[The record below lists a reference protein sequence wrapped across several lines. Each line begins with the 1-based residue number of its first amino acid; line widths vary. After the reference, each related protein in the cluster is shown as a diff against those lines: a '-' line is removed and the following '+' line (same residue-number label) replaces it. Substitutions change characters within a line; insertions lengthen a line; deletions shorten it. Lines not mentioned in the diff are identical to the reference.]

1 MEITELGARIKR
13 IRKARGMTLKD
24 IEARSHVSATHISE
38 IERGKTSPTIGALSR
53 IASALGKDTSFF
65 LETENLEDVSHIK
78 YEERDKAEFKS
89 TEGYYQRLSH
99 GIPGGRLQVYRMHL
113 DPGGHLEYSHPAKE
127 GEATLVIEQ
136 GKVEF
141 SVEDEQYALAKG
153 DSMHFTEIFA
163 PSIQNGSAREPAD
176 LLLISMRRHSIDE
189 F

>member
-13 IRKARGMTLKD
+13 IRKGKGMTLKD

-53 IASALGKDTSFF
+53 IAAALGKDTSFF
-65 LETENLEDVSHIK
+65 LETENLEDVSRIK
-78 YEERDKAEFKS
+78 YEDRQKVPFKS
-89 TEGYYQRLSH
+89 ADGYHQRLTH
-99 GIPGGRLQVYRMHL
+99 GIPGGRLQVYRL
-113 DPGGHLEYSHPAKE
+113 HLEPGSRLQYSHPAQE

-136 GKVEF
+136 GAITFDVNEETYEMK
-141 SVEDEQYALAKG
+141 SG

-163 PSIQNGSAREPAD
+163 PGIVNSSQKDAAD